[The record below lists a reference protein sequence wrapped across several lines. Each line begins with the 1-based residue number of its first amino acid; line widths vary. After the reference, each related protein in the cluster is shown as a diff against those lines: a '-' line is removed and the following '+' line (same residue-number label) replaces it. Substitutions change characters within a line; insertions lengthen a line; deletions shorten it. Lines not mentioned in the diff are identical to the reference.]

1 MKETI
6 AYLGMGMWG
15 FSLANLLANNG
26 HRVVGWARN
35 PALIEQL
42 SVQRRHPAAPHIS
55 IPQNLSF
62 TSHMEEAL
70 DGATMIVEGVT
81 SAGMRPVLTQLKA
94 LTELRVPLVI
104 TSKGIEQNTGLL
116 LSEIALEIF
125 GRPAAQHLGYLSGPS
140 IASEV
145 LRGCPCSV
153 VISAYNPD
161 TLKQIHRAFLTPTF
175 RVYPNSD
182 LKGVALGGALKN
194 VIAIACGI
202 SDGFRFGDNAKSG
215 LVTRG
220 LHEIRKF
227 ATIMGCRP
235 DTLNGLA
242 GLGDLCTTSFSAFSR
257 NTLFG
262 KLLAEGLT
270 PEQAKTKIGMVVEGV
285 YTVLSAHQIATH
297 HRIDMPITTS
307 VYRVLYENLDIQEGI
322 AQLLQRDTKE
332 EYL

>member
-42 SVQRRHPAAPHIS
+42 SVQHRHPAAPHIS

-125 GRPAAQHLGYLSGPS
+125 GRPAAQHLAISVGPLLPVKSFVDALARLLSVR
-140 IASEV
+140 I
-145 LRGCPCSV
+145 
-153 VISAYNPD
+153 
-161 TLKQIHRAFLTPTF
+161 TLIL
-175 RVYPNSD
+175 
-182 LKGVALGGALKN
+182 
-194 VIAIACGI
+194 
-202 SDGFRFGDNAKSG
+202 
-215 LVTRG
+215 
-220 LHEIRKF
+220 
-227 ATIMGCRP
+227 
-235 DTLNGLA
+235 
-242 GLGDLCTTSFSAFSR
+242 
-257 NTLFG
+257 
-262 KLLAEGLT
+262 
-270 PEQAKTKIGMVVEGV
+270 
-285 YTVLSAHQIATH
+285 
-297 HRIDMPITTS
+297 
-307 VYRVLYENLDIQEGI
+307 
-322 AQLLQRDTKE
+322 
-332 EYL
+332 